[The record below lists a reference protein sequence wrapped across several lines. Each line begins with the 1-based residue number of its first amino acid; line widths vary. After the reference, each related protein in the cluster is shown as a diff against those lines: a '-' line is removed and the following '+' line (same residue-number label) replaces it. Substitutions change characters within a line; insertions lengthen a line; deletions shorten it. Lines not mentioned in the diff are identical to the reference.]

1 MSCGRALGYI
11 GGGEG
16 KDEERA
22 GQGPLSP
29 DELFLVP
36 FGVKL
41 QREGKALQ
49 HSPPLRLELR
59 VLLSP
64 LALKREIQELI
75 LAWLR
80 GIRKNP
86 GRH

>member
-1 MSCGRALGYI
+1 MSCGRAAGYI

-16 KDEERA
+16 KEEERA
-22 GQGPLSP
+22 GQGPLSQ
-29 DELFLVP
+29 DELFLAP
-36 FGVKL
+36 FGVKF
-41 QREGKALQ
+41 QREGKVLQ

-75 LAWLR
+75 LA
-80 GIRKNP
+80 
-86 GRH
+86 